1 MTDREARG
9 MRFAIRF
16 TRLRLQ
22 SFGAAVAQLGRKDSL
37 PSGPFLCQV
46 VVGHLVKLHSFHSG
60 FSAVRHVVRRLDQLE

>member
-16 TRLRLQ
+16 TRRRLQ

-37 PSGPFLCQV
+37 PSGPLCLCQV
-46 VVGHLVKLHSFHSG
+46 VVGSRLNARLREFL
-60 FSAVRHVVRRLDQLE
+60 RVVVLGHNYGLSSE